1 MKFPPQITF
10 LLLNLVSF
18 ERTITKYFET
28 KYFETP
34 ARKCFANA
42 NVLMEV
48 MLYAYLHLLLPY
60 PSDEQKRVLV

>member
-18 ERTITKYFET
+18 ERTITNT